1 MNVNLICLSWLN
13 TKYLNTC
20 TIIPILLWK
29 HVTSRNRSSQIHPI
43 YHIEYYQKIFLFSS
57 LIICFYHELI
67 YNYFAVFIK
76 NKVAA
81 LNFLNLLYVWSSAC
95 LTKESSFRTT
105 MHTLIR
111 RVRWLQLPFGINSAT
126 EEFQRR
132 REKLLK
138 D

>member
-1 MNVNLICLSWLN
+1 MDLIQTMNIGIERPIYSMPTLQENLHHLVNAKWFTLADALVDFSQ
-13 TKYLNTC
+13 
-20 TIIPILLWK
+20 ILLD
-29 HVTSRNRSSQIHPI
+29 R
-43 YHIEYYQKIFLFSS
+43 
-57 LIICFYHELI
+57 
-67 YNYFAVFIK
+67 
-76 NKVAA
+76 
-81 LNFLNLLYVWSSAC
+81 
-95 LTKESSFRTT
+95 ESSFRTT